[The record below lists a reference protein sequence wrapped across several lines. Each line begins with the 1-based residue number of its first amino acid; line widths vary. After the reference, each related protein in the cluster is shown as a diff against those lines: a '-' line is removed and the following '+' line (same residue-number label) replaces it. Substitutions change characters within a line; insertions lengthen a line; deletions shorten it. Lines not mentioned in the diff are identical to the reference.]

1 MSLTCLCPADFTCPT
16 CCGRGVKRPNPDD
29 PDDANHGSVGRHIY
43 THPLVRCKS
52 FIVDTQPEP
61 ATEEKTTDSR
71 LAKLEERI
79 EQLQDQ
85 LVKLESKQEAMQAL
99 LLSRFTEA
107 LMRVPG
113 VVDGVN
119 GQAA

>member
-1 MSLTCLCPADFTCPT
+1 MSLTCFCSLADFTCPT
-16 CCGRGVKRPNPDD
+16 CCGRGVKGPDPDD
-29 PDDANHGSVGRHIY
+29 PDDADHGSVCRHIY
-43 THPLVRCKS
+43 THPLVRCKPL
-52 FIVDTQPEP
+52 IVDTQPEP
-61 ATEEKTTDSR
+61 ATEKTTDTR
-71 LAKLEERI
+71 LAKLEERM

-85 LVKLESKQEAMQAL
+85 LIKLESKQEAMQAL